1 MTSED
6 GEQRTEDSSTH
17 VLILIVIVIANAE
30 RRTPNVQRPTSNY
43 RSLQRSVMA
52 SADGSARATL
62 HALRP
67 GNLESNRLNQTIA
80 SIIVAPLP
88 PVLRWRGKWP
98 SMCPSLFS
106 KP

>member
-17 VLILIVIVIANAE
+17 VLILIVIVLVIANAE
-30 RRTPNVQRPTSNY
+30 RPTPNY
-43 RSLQRSVMA
+43 RSRQRSVMA
-52 SADGSARATL
+52 SADGAARATL

-80 SIIVAPLP
+80 SIIIAPLP

-98 SMCPSLFS
+98 SMCRSLFS
-106 KP
+106 KPTRN